1 MPYTASQTLVINAP
15 STPSV
20 QPLSSTV
27 PRHWANNRRVSL
39 KRGSSETALGPSSK
53 PSNKP
58 STPPKLHLDLDP
70 YTSPMVRK
78 KSGEI
83 VKSSLKC
90 KSAPTTPTCPK
101 FVHFNAELEHVR
113 LFLKGQTPTAV
124 HGDPPELEDDNDD
137 DDEEE
142 DDDEDEGGITIKSKR
157 LDIKY
162 PNWPVRSSPL
172 ELLAKMVSVESIK
185 LAPNQKS
192 LVGSCQVS
200 NISFHKHVLIRY
212 SLNYWQDT
220 HEIEASYREPCAS
233 GDASNSALDRFMF
246 NIPINPK
253 ANQTLFL
260 CVKYTVN
267 DREFWDNNDGRNYQ
281 VDVTHVVTANKKHRR
296 SQPVSDELPIRS
308 SRPMD
313 TLDFGTSPPT
323 VTISENKK
331 KIWNRYDFGAS
342 LSAAKRTSAP
352 TYKRVQS
359 FPSYFSDVTQMDEMM
374 KQPPPPPPVPAA
386 PSYRENA
393 TSAPIAIPRPAPGSP
408 SYFDLVNKY
417 CFYGNE
423 HNSSIYSTS
432 PSYSSSP
439 AIRG

>member
-1 MPYTASQTLVINAP
+1 MPYTASQTLVINASP
-15 STPSV
+15 TPSV
-20 QPLSSTV
+20 QPPPLSSTV
-27 PRHWANNRRVSL
+27 PRHWANHRRVSL
-39 KRGSSETALGPSSK
+39 KKGSSDTAAHGPSSK
-53 PSNKP
+53 LSNKP
-58 STPPKLHLDLDP
+58 SSELYLNLDTC
-70 YTSPMVRK
+70 TSPMVRK

-124 HGDPPELEDDNDD
+124 HGDPPEVENDDDDD
-137 DDEEE
+137 DDEE
-142 DDDEDEGGITIKSKR
+142 DVGGIMIKSKR
-157 LDIKY
+157 LEIKCS
-162 PNWPVRSSPL
+162 NWPVPSSSL
-172 ELLAKMVSVESIK
+172 MAKMVSVESIK
-185 LAPNQKS
+185 LAQDQKS
-192 LVGSCQVS
+192 LVGSCQVA
-200 NISFHKHVLIRY
+200 NISFHKQVLVRY
-212 SLNYWQDT
+212 SFNYWQDT
-220 HEIEASYREPCAS
+220 HEVEASYREPCAS

-246 NIPINPK
+246 NLPIH

-267 DREFWDNNDGRNYQ
+267 DREFWDNNEGRNYQ
-281 VDVTHVVTANKKHRR
+281 VDVTTAANKKQRR
-296 SQPVSDELPIRS
+296 RQPVSDELPIRS
-308 SRPMD
+308 SSPM
-313 TLDFGTSPPT
+313 DFGTSPPT
-323 VTISENKK
+323 VSISENKNK
-331 KIWNRYDFGAS
+331 MWNRYDFGAS
-342 LSAAKRTSAP
+342 LSAAKRTNAP

-359 FPSYFSDVTQMDEMM
+359 FPSYFSDVTQMDDMM
-374 KQPPPPPPVPAA
+374 KQPPVQVT
-386 PSYRENA
+386 SYRDNT
-393 TSAPIAIPRPAPGSP
+393 TSAPIAIPRPAPGTP

>member
-1 MPYTASQTLVINAP
+1 MPYTASQILVINAP
-15 STPSV
+15 PTPSV

-27 PRHWANNRRVSL
+27 PRHWANHRRVSL
-39 KRGSSETALGPSSK
+39 KKGSSNTAYEPSSK
-53 PSNKP
+53 SSNKP
-58 STPPKLHLDLDP
+58 PTPPKLHLDLLES

-113 LFLKGQTPTAV
+113 LFLKAQTPTAV

-137 DDEEE
+137 DD
-142 DDDEDEGGITIKSKR
+142 DDDDEEDEGGITIKSKR
-157 LDIKY
+157 LEIKHS
-162 PNWPVRSSPL
+162 NWPIRSSPL
-172 ELLAKMVSVESIK
+172 ELLAKMVSMESIK
-185 LAPNQKS
+185 LAQDQKS

-200 NISFHKHVLIRY
+200 NISFHKQVLVRY
-212 SLNYWQDT
+212 SFNYWQDT

-246 NIPINPK
+246 NIPIHPK

-281 VDVTHVVTANKKHRR
+281 VDVTHAVTSNKKHRR
-296 SQPVSDELPIRS
+296 RQLVSDELPIRS
-308 SRPMD
+308 SSPMEAM
-313 TLDFGTSPPT
+313 DFGTSPPT
-323 VTISENKK
+323 VSISENKK
-331 KIWNRYDFGAS
+331 KMWNRYDFGAS

-352 TYKRVQS
+352 TFKRVQS
-359 FPSYFSDVTQMDEMM
+359 FPSYFSDVTQIDEMM
-374 KQPPPPPPVPAA
+374 KQPPPVPVSV
-386 PSYRENA
+386 PSYKENA

>member
-1 MPYTASQTLVINAP
+1 MPYTASQTLVINASP
-15 STPSV
+15 P

-27 PRHWANNRRVSL
+27 PRHWANHRRVSL
-39 KRGSSETALGPSSK
+39 KKGSSEPPSK

-58 STPPKLHLDLDP
+58 SKLHLSLETC
-70 YTSPMVRK
+70 TSPMVRK

-101 FVHFNAELEHVR
+101 FVHFNADLEHVR
-113 LFLKGQTPTAV
+113 LFLKAQTPTAV
-124 HGDPPELEDDNDD
+124 HGDPPELEED
-137 DDEEE
+137 EE
-142 DDDEDEGGITIKSKR
+142 DDDEDGIIIKSKR
-157 LDIKY
+157 LEIKCS
-162 PNWPVRSSPL
+162 NWPVPSSPL
-172 ELLAKMVSVESIK
+172 ELLAKMVSMESIK
-185 LAPNQKS
+185 LGQDQKS
-192 LVGSCQVS
+192 LVGSCRVS
-200 NISFHKHVLIRY
+200 NISFHKQVLVRY
-212 SLNYWQDT
+212 SFNYWQDT

-246 NIPINPK
+246 NIPIVPTT
-253 ANQTLFL
+253 NQTLFV

-267 DREFWDNNDGRNYQ
+267 GREFWDNNEGHNYQ
-281 VDVTHVVTANKKHRR
+281 VDITQMATPANKKHRR
-296 SQPVSDELPIRS
+296 RQLVSDELPIKS
-308 SRPMD
+308 SSPVE
-313 TLDFGTSPPT
+313 FGTSPPT
-323 VTISENKK
+323 VAISENKNK
-331 KIWNRYDFGAS
+331 MWNRYDFGAS
-342 LSAAKRTSAP
+342 LSAAKRTNAP

-359 FPSYFSDVTQMDEMM
+359 FPSYFSDVTQIDEMM
-374 KQPPPPPPVPAA
+374 KQPPA
-386 PSYRENA
+386 PSYRDNT
-393 TSAPIAIPRPAPGSP
+393 TSAPIAIPRPAPGTP